1 MDPKSVAS
9 VIGRLEFSEAGV
21 RFGEAVVSLREPGMS
36 LRDAG
41 IVKRKW
47 FGFRP
52 LCSSYSDIPN

>member
-1 MDPKSVAS
+1 MAS